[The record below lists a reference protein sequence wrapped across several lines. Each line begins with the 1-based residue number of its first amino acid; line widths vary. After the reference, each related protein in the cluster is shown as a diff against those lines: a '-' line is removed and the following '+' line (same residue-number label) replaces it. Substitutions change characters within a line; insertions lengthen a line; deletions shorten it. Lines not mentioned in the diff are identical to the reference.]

1 MALLY
6 PPVGFHF
13 FVRFEGLLTKYIGI
27 PDIGF
32 QKVSG
37 INVTINT
44 EDYQEG
50 GENRFKHRLPNLP
63 AYPNLVLERGVL
75 IGSQLMQWYKDSV
88 EGFKFQ
94 PYDITVILLNSI
106 HIPIQA
112 WNFVNAIPLKWSISD
127 FNAMENKIVVET
139 VELSYQY
146 FKRLDVTDIISAIKS
161 I

>member
-1 MALLY
+1 MALFY
-6 PPVGFHF
+6 PPVGFHY
-13 FVRFEGLLTKYIGI
+13 FVRFEGLLLKYPVGI

-37 INVTINT
+37 INVNINI

-50 GENRFKHRLPNLP
+50 GENRFKHRLPNP
-63 AYPNLVLERGVL
+63 PTYPNLVLERGML

-88 EGFKFQ
+88 EGFIFE
-94 PYDITVILLNSI
+94 PNDITVILLNEI

-112 WNFVNAIPLKWSISD
+112 WNFVNAIPVKWSISD
-127 FNAMENKIVVET
+127 FNAMENKIVVDT

-146 FKRLDVTDIISAIKS
+146 FKRIDVTDLISAVF
-161 I
+161 

>member
-1 MALLY
+1 MALYY
-6 PPVGFHF
+6 PPVGFHYI
-13 FVRFEGLLTKYIGI
+13 VRFEGLLLKYPIGI

-37 INVTINT
+37 INVNINT

-50 GENRFKHRLPNLP
+50 GENRFKHRLPNPP
-63 AYPNLVLERGVL
+63 AYPNLVLERGML

-88 EGFKFQ
+88 EGFKFE
-94 PYDITVILLNSI
+94 PNDVTVILLNSI

-112 WNFVNAIPLKWSISD
+112 WNFVNAIPVKWSISD
-127 FNAMENKIVVET
+127 FNATENKIVVET

-146 FKRLDVTDIISAIKS
+146 YKRLDVTDIISAKT
-161 I
+161 

>member
-1 MALLY
+1 MTLYY

-13 FVRFEGLLTKYIGI
+13 VVRFEGLLLKYVGI

-37 INVTINT
+37 INVSINT

-50 GENRFKHRLPNLP
+50 GETRFKHRLPNP
-63 AYPNLVLERGVL
+63 PTYPNLVLERGML

-88 EGFKFQ
+88 EGFKFE
-94 PYDITVILLNSI
+94 PHDVTVILLNSL

-112 WNFVNAIPLKWSISD
+112 WNFVNAIPIKWTIAD
-127 FNAMENKIVVET
+127 LNATENKVLVET

-146 FKRLDVTDIISAIKS
+146 YKRIDVTDLISLVKG
-161 I
+161 